1 MLNMY
6 SLINK
11 FIKGIFPKAGR
22 ILTEGI
28 LSEGI
33 MSAGDYV
40 RRGLCPTTVNYN
52 RCRILDNHSVIFA
65 SVNCKHGVWSKQ
77 LRDFHGLGQGSL
89 ETNLFLHHVTDGRL
103 N

>member
-1 MLNMY
+1 MY
-6 SLINK
+6 SLNK
-11 FIKGIFPKAGR
+11 FIKGIFPEVGR

-33 MSAGDYV
+33 MSARDYV

-52 RCRILDNHSVIFA
+52 ICRILDNHSVIFA
-65 SVNCKHGVWSKQ
+65 SVNCIPGVWSKQ
-77 LRDFHGLGQGSL
+77 LRDFHGLGQSSL
-89 ETNLFLHHVTDGRL
+89 VTNLFLHLVTDGRL